1 MKIVADENIP
11 LLNQFFGDW
20 GELKRLPGKAI
31 TPEVVREADVLLVRS
46 VTPINPSLLQGSRV
60 QFVAT
65 ATAGTDHVD
74 VAWLKKQGI
83 GFAHAPGSN
92 AESVVEYVLAGLLH
106 LAVRH
111 NTVLRGKTVGVV
123 GVGEIGRRLIPRLEA
138 LGCTVLQNDPIRARH
153 EFGPWTALKDL
164 LQQSD
169 VVTFHVPLTK
179 NGPFPT
185 YKLIHKNNLQW
196 LKKGGWIVQTSRG
209 GVIDEAA
216 LADGLDCGLVGAA
229 ILDVWENEPNF
240 NLDLAARGHLVTPH
254 IAGYSYDG
262 KLKGSEMIY
271 HAFCNF
277 FGYDKQSEIIRQETP
292 PLFTLDIPAEAFTEI
307 VYLQN
312 LSQAMYDIPSDDT
325 RFRALI
331 PLPPDTRAMAFHTLR
346 KNYPTRY
353 RFGRYA
359 LTSPVPLLWSRAIG
373 EGLCLDTYN

>member
-20 GELKRLPGKAI
+20 GELNLLPGKAI
-31 TPEVVREADVLLVRS
+31 THEVIREADVLLVRS
-46 VTPINPSLLQGSRV
+46 VTPVTASLLRGSRV

-74 VAWLKKQGI
+74 VEWLEKQGI

-92 AESVVEYVLAGLLH
+92 AESVVEYVLTALLH
-106 LAVRH
+106 LTARYK
-111 NTVLRGKTVGVV
+111 TTLRGKTVGVV

-138 LGCTVLQNDPIRARH
+138 LGCRVLQNDPIRALH
-153 EFGPWTALKDL
+153 EPGNWVDLKDL

-169 VVTFHVPLTK
+169 VVTFHVPLTRS
-179 NGPFPT
+179 GPFPT

-196 LKKGGWIVQTSRG
+196 LKKGGWIVQASRG

-240 NLDLAARGHLVTPH
+240 NPDLVARCHLATPH

-262 KLKGSEMIY
+262 KLKGSEMVY
-271 HAFCNF
+271 DAFLHF
-277 FGYDKQSEIIRQETP
+277 FGLMKQSKTIRQEMP
-292 PLFTLDIPAEAFTEI
+292 ALFTL
-307 VYLQN
+307 
-312 LSQAMYDIPSDDT
+312 
-325 RFRALI
+325 
-331 PLPPDTRAMAFHTLR
+331 H
-346 KNYPTRY
+346 
-353 RFGRYA
+353 
-359 LTSPVPLLWSRAIG
+359 
-373 EGLCLDTYN
+373 